1 MCTFTVK
8 KTIDLLAAVANGD
21 DKAEILCLKKS
32 YYNKTNKNQN
42 NSARNASSLKG
53 RTAKGDWE

>member
-21 DKAEILCLKKS
+21 DKAEILCLKKLRHS
-32 YYNKTNKNQN
+32 LGHENKKST
-42 NSARNASSLKG
+42 RY
-53 RTAKGDWE
+53 